1 MAADGGALT
10 LGSLVAY
17 LQYVDRFFLP
27 IHDLAEKYNILQS
40 AMASS
45 DCMSS
50 STRNRLC
57 NFSRSEYVLR
67 NSPGKNPERGEL
79 LSMSERATVIG
90 VFEDPRMAQ
99 QAIQELKRTGFS
111 EDQVGFVMRKRD
123 TAEADSRASE
133 VEGIADSVT
142 RGIIGGVIGAA
153 DLLLLPVIGPSPAAN
168 ALETALPAAEEVI
181 DTIRGIPHP
190 ADAINRVPTDSD
202 HEAKEGAANNKAR
215 VETAAETAEITP
227 DTKVKEEVGVVSG
240 GVVGGVL
247 GAASA
252 LLIPGIGLVI
262 AGGMLIAAL
271 SGAAMGA
278 VAGGFLNA
286 LEDMGVSEKKADH
299 YKHEIEV
306 GRTIVTVDAINRVP
320 TREQEVVDLLRRNGA
335 HDVQTHA
342 RTRRD

>member
-1 MAADGGALT
+1 
-10 LGSLVAY
+10 
-17 LQYVDRFFLP
+17 
-27 IHDLAEKYNILQS
+27 
-40 AMASS
+40 
-45 DCMSS
+45 MSS
-50 STRNRLC
+50 STRSRLC

-67 NSPGKNPERGEL
+67 NSLGKNPERGEL
-79 LSMSERATVIG
+79 LIMAERSTVIG

-111 EDQVGFVMRKRD
+111 KDQIGFVMRNRD
-123 TAEADSRASE
+123 AAEADTRVSE
-133 VEGIADSVT
+133 AEGIADSVT

-181 DTIRGIPHP
+181 DTIRGTS
-190 ADAINRVPTDSD
+190 DTD

-286 LEDMGVSEKKADH
+286 LEDVGVSEKKADY

-306 GRTIVTVDAINRVP
+306 GRTIVTVKADG
-320 TREQEVVDLLRRNGA
+320 REQEVSDLLRRNGA
-335 HDVQTHA
+335 HDVQTHP
-342 RTRRD
+342 TV

>member
-1 MAADGGALT
+1 MR
-10 LGSLVAY
+10 S
-17 LQYVDRFFLP
+17 
-27 IHDLAEKYNILQS
+27 
-40 AMASS
+40 
-45 DCMSS
+45 
-50 STRNRLC
+50 RLC
-57 NFSRSEYVLR
+57 NFSRSACVLR
-67 NSPGKNPERGEL
+67 NSLGKNPERGEL
-79 LSMSERATVIG
+79 LIMSEHSNVIG
-90 VFEDPRMAQ
+90 VFEDSRMAQ
-99 QAIQELKRTGFS
+99 QAIQELKQAGFS
-111 EDQVGFVMRKRD
+111 NDQVGFVFRNHD
-123 TAEADSRASE
+123 ATEGDSTAGE
-133 VEGIADSVT
+133 VENVAKERADDIT

-181 DTIRGIPHP
+181 DTIRGTS
-190 ADAINRVPTDSD
+190 DTD

-286 LEDMGVSEKKADH
+286 LEDMGVSEKKADY

-306 GRTIVTVDAINRVP
+306 GRTIVTVKVDG
-320 TREQEVVDLLRRNGA
+320 REQEVVDLLRRNGA
-335 HDVQTHA
+335 HDVQTHQIV
-342 RTRRD
+342 